1 MRYYV
6 YVYIYIYINTLSL
19 CIHTHTHTNTHTHTH
34 THPSADGDRVQV
46 PLPDASIELL
56 PRDWSEF
63 VEKKR
68 KWGWWGFNKDRVQVA
83 LSKEGGEAPE
93 VREKA

>member
-1 MRYYV
+1 MYI
-6 YVYIYIYINTLSL
+6 YVYIYTYVRTLSL
-19 CIHTHTHTNTHTHTH
+19 HNIHTQKHTH

-56 PRDWSEF
+56 PREWSEF

-68 KWGWWGFNKDRVQVA
+68 KWGWWGFNKDRVHVA

-93 VREKA
+93 VRRKA